1 VSEDLLRRLCGQGS
15 LEGCRV
21 RLGRWALREEIGEFV
36 VVRVRLRVRSRKSGR
51 SVEVAAL
58 ASGGAESPR
67 PCIVVQRGSW
77 SLR

>member
-36 VVRVRLRVRSRKSGR
+36 GRKGE
-51 SVEVAAL
+51 VEGQV
-58 ASGGAESPR
+58 EEER
-67 PCIVVQRGSW
+67 PKC
-77 SLR
+77 